1 VPALRLTLAAFAVVA
16 CAWFVLGIVQSH
28 DQSRADALIHQPGT
42 PTPAQTARILSLLH
56 GAAALNPDRNIDLL
70 RAQAQTRGGQ
80 AAAAERDMKQVVRD
94 EPMNVD
100 AWIVLG
106 LAAGQRDP
114 ATASLA
120 RARERELAPPVP
132 AGG

>member
-1 VPALRLTLAAFAVVA
+1 VPALRLALAASAVVA

-42 PTPAQTARILSLLH
+42 PTATQTARILSLLRS
-56 GAAALNPDRNIDLL
+56 AATLNPDRDIDLL

-80 AAAAERDMKQVVRD
+80 PAAAEREMKEVVRD

-106 LAAGQRDP
+106 VSAGRRDP

-120 RARERELAPPVP
+120 RVRERALAPPVP